1 MTKIIDIIEE
11 IVANYEDSELTSYH
25 TRIEDESNEAEI
37 YSTPRFI
44 NEYDINYFNDESEVY
59 ELYDELQDELLIH
72 NVEMELIEAENNEDY
87 HIIRINW

>member
-1 MTKIIDIIEE
+1 MNNIIDVIEE
-11 IVANYEDSELTSYH
+11 IVENYEDSELT
-25 TRIEDESNEAEI
+25 TIIEDESNEAEI

-44 NEYDINYFNDESEVY
+44 NEYDINYFDDESEVY

-72 NVEMELIEAENNEDY
+72 NVDIKLIEAEDNEDY

>member
-1 MTKIIDIIEE
+1 MNNIIDVIEE
-11 IVANYEDSELTSYH
+11 IVENYEDSELT
-25 TRIEDESNEAEI
+25 TIIEDESNEAEI

-44 NEYDINYFNDESEVY
+44 NEYDVNYFDDESEVY

-72 NVEMELIEAENNEDY
+72 NVDMKLIEAEDNEDY